1 MYIPT
6 EKYKEFLSRY
16 QNFTAIVHGNM
27 CKGANPETI
36 SKASLSHIQ
45 NKDPLTCHI
54 EAFAEVGKS
63 VVFPE
68 ADHWNDTS
76 DDYAKKMVDSGEWEQ
91 IIPDEKYYREQL
103 KDHDILTWA
112 LSEDG
117 KGECNDKP
125 GMNGGNTTTGFLIKA
140 SGDYP
145 TLAYAIC
152 SYVPSGVFPLAE
164 VLSNQ
169 EKFGSGLKAKLIYIH
184 RWIG

>member
-1 MYIPT
+1 
-6 EKYKEFLSRY
+6 
-16 QNFTAIVHGNM
+16 M

-36 SKASLSHIQ
+36 AKASLSHIQ
-45 NKDPLTCHI
+45 NKDPLACHV

-76 DDYAKKMVDSGEWEQ
+76 DDYAKRMVDSGQWEQ
-91 IIPDEKYYREQL
+91 IIPEGFPHYYPQL

-112 LSEDG
+112 YSKHGDLG
-117 KGECNDKP
+117 CNDRA

-140 SGDYP
+140 SGHIGAGYP

-152 SYVPSGVFPLAE
+152 AHVPSGVFPLHE
-164 VLSNQ
+164 VLTNQ
-169 EKFGSGLKAKLIYIH
+169 ERFGSGLKAKLIYIH
-184 RWIG
+184 RWVG